1 MPEGMTKRRRRPERS
16 RKLRAVQLVTAA
28 ALMVLAVVV
37 LGCGGDDDE
46 TNGDGDGGDAFAP
59 HIVTDTDINAQEDG
73 TPERAL
79 LEWWQAYQFGD
90 QGQVEARTSTET
102 LDEVGDNNLAE
113 LVELQGQSLQGVEVL
128 SATESG
134 DTANVRVG
142 LLTFTPEK
150 EGDPPPTT
158 PTQSTPET
166 FAMTNEDGEWRF
178 AETEFL
184 VTLVE
189 NLKQSQEEAAQEE
202 EE

>member
-1 MPEGMTKRRRRPERS
+1 VTKRRLRPERS
-16 RKLRAVQLVTAA
+16 RKLRAAQLVTTA

-37 LGCGGDDDE
+37 LGCGGNDDE
-46 TNGDGDGGDAFAP
+46 TNGDGDGGEAFAP
-59 HIVTDTDINAQEDG
+59 HIVTDSDIDAQEDG
-73 TPERAL
+73 SPERAL

-102 LDEVGDNNLAE
+102 LDEVGKGNLAE

-189 NLKQSQEEAAQEE
+189 NLKQSQEEAAEE